1 MQDAILALRNIGR
14 NRRRSVV
21 TILAV
26 ALSCSGLALFGG
38 YVSWTFCGVEEQ
50 TVGLYGHIQIYKK
63 GYYANGG
70 GDPAGYCLGN
80 YDEIKTLLEHD
91 PVIGPCLELVTGQII
106 FNGMVTS
113 ASTHTAATFF
123 GLGVFPSDDERLWQW
138 NPYDLFPAKKL
149 SVNAPLFGGP
159 AELAD
164 GDVDGGSI
172 GTGLGRILH
181 LDRPAEKTDARTSLS
196 VSPEAAAQASSEVDL
211 PFLVEQSETSA
222 KDDTGRAT
230 VELVCMPPDGG
241 VPNVVTLGVRRLM
254 PRATKELDDQL
265 IKLHIR
271 QASALLF
278 PGQPLHVTTVIVLL
292 KKSADTAAVARR
304 LQTLFE
310 QNKLDLEMKTWTEIR
325 PFYNQIRRML
335 GIIFVFVFVLLAMLV
350 VFTIYNTQ
358 NAGIIERMS
367 ELGTLRAL
375 GLNRWGLWKI
385 LILEGFF
392 LGFIGG
398 IAGVLLGMAGDL
410 LLRALEVVYVPPGV
424 SFFARVEVLVLRHPA
439 VLVVAFVGS
448 LLCALISSAF
458 PARRAALTPIVEALR
473 HT

>member
-1 MQDAILALRNIGR
+1 MQDVILALRNIGR
-14 NRRRSVV
+14 NRRRSLV

-38 YVSWTFCGVEEQ
+38 YVSWAFRGVEEQ

-70 GDPAGYCLGN
+70 GDPSSYALAN

-91 PVIGPCLELVTGQII
+91 PFIGPRLEFVTAQII

-113 ASTHTAATFF
+113 ASTHTATTFF

-138 NPYDLFPAKKL
+138 NPYALFPARNL
-149 SVNAPLFGGP
+149 AINAPLFAGP
-159 AELAD
+159 SELAD
-164 GDVDGGSI
+164 NDLEGGSL
-172 GTGLGRILH
+172 GTGLGRILR
-181 LDRPAEKTDARTSLS
+181 LDRPSEKMDGRKDAS
-196 VSPEAAAQASSEVDL
+196 VSPEPVLPASAEVDL
-211 PFLVEQSETSA
+211 PFLTEQSETAS
-222 KDDTGRAT
+222 KDEGGRAT

-241 VPNVVTLGVRRLM
+241 VPNVVTLGIRKVM
-254 PRATKELDDQL
+254 PRATKEFDDQL

-271 QASALLF
+271 HASALLF
-278 PGQPLHVTTVIVLL
+278 PGQPLHVTTVIILL
-292 KKSADTAAVARR
+292 RKSADTTAVTER
-304 LQTLFE
+304 LQTLFGE
-310 QNKLDLEMKTWTEIR
+310 KKLDLETKTWTEIR

-375 GLNRWGLWKI
+375 GVNRWGLWKI
-385 LILEGFF
+385 LILEGLF
-392 LGFIGG
+392 LGLIGG
-398 IAGVLLGMAGDL
+398 IGGVLLGIAGDL
-410 LLRALEVVYVPPGV
+410 FLRALEVVYVPPGV

-439 VLVVAFVGS
+439 VLVLAFTGS

>member
-1 MQDAILALRNIGR
+1 MQDVILALRNIGR
-14 NRRRSVV
+14 NRRRSLV

-26 ALSCSGLALFGG
+26 ALSCGGLALFGG
-38 YVSWTFCGVEEQ
+38 YVSWAFRGVEEQ

-70 GDPAGYCLGN
+70 GDLASYALSN
-80 YDEIKTLLEHD
+80 YEEIKTMLERD
-91 PVIGPCLELVTGQII
+91 PFIGPRLELVTAQII

-113 ASTHTAATFF
+113 ARTHTSTTFF

-138 NPYDLFPAKKL
+138 NPYALFPAKDL
-149 SVNAPLFGGP
+149 AINASLFGGP
-159 AELAD
+159 PELAD
-164 GDVDGGSI
+164 GDLVGGSM

-181 LDRPAEKTDARTSLS
+181 LDRSSAKTDRPRDSSA
-196 VSPEAAAQASSEVDL
+196 SPEVSSPASAEVDL
-211 PFLVEQSETSA
+211 PFLMEQAETTSEEEG
-222 KDDTGRAT
+222 GRAT
-230 VELVCMPPDGG
+230 VELVSMPPDGG
-241 VPNVVTLGVRRLM
+241 VPNVVTLGVRKLM
-254 PRATKELDDQL
+254 PRATKEFDDQL

-271 QASALLF
+271 HASALLF
-278 PGQPLHVTTVIVLL
+278 PGQPLHVSTVIVLL
-292 KKSADTAAVARR
+292 KKTADTTAVAQR
-304 LQTLFE
+304 LQRLFDE
-310 QNKLDLEMKTWTEIR
+310 KNLDLEMKTWTEIR

-335 GIIFVFVFVLLAMLV
+335 GIIFVFVFILLAMLV

-375 GLNRWGLWKI
+375 GVNRWGLWKI

-392 LGFIGG
+392 LGLIGG
-398 IAGVLLGMAGDL
+398 IAGVLLGVAGDL
-410 LLRALEVVYVPPGV
+410 ALRAMEVVYTPPGV
-424 SFFARVEVLVLRHPA
+424 SFFARVEVLVLRNPA
-439 VLVVAFVGS
+439 VLIVAFTGS